1 MPETRR
7 IALLV
12 ETARGYGR
20 GVLRGIV
27 RYARLHGPWAFD
39 ITPGDFEQVVPKIEQ
54 WGGSG
59 IIARIET
66 PEIGE
71 ALLATGL
78 PVVALDLAEDE
89 LEPNHPLSRFS
100 ELASDSVQAGGL
112 AAEHL
117 LERGLR
123 HFGFV
128 GIPGRVWSDR
138 RQRSFVQR
146 VCQAGIQPWIYSDS
160 SARRERQWT
169 MDQPQLAAWLKE
181 LPKPVGVMACNDDR
195 GREVLEACRAA
206 GLQVPEEVCVVGV
219 DDDELLCE
227 LADPPLSSVVLNS
240 ERGGYEAAALLDGLM
255 SGRIREPQ
263 RLVSEALY
271 VVTRRSSDLLAIDD
285 PDVAR
290 ALRFIHQHAARAVRV
305 DQVVR
310 YVELSRRA
318 LEIRFQR
325 AVGRSIHDEIQQA
338 RLDRARRLLLETDLP
353 LPTVAEAS
361 GFNTPS
367 YLAQVFRRHV
377 GMTPAR
383 YRRQSRG
390 AAPEVEAPASE

>member
-1 MPETRR
+1 MTGVPR

-12 ETARGYGR
+12 ETAHGYGR

-27 RYARLHGPWAFD
+27 RYARLHGPWAFY
-39 ITPGDFEQVVPKIEQ
+39 ISPGNFEQVVPKIEQ
-54 WGGSG
+54 WGGTG

-71 ALLATGL
+71 ALLSTKL
-78 PVVALDLAEDE
+78 PVVALDLTEEQLD
-89 LEPNHPLSRFS
+89 PRHPFSKFS
-100 ELASDSVQAGGL
+100 ELASDSLQAGRL

-117 LERGLR
+117 LQRGMR
-123 HFGFV
+123 HYGFV

-138 RQRSFVQR
+138 RQSSFVAR
-146 VCQAGIQPWIYSDS
+146 LREAGFEPQVYS
-160 SARRERQWT
+160 AVRPRRDREWAQ
-169 MDQPQLAAWLKE
+169 DQVRLAEWLQS
-181 LPKPVGVMACNDDR
+181 LPKPAGVMACNDNR
-195 GREVLEACRAA
+195 GQQVLEGCRAA

-227 LADPPLSSVVLNS
+227 LADPPLSSVALNS

-255 SGRIREPQ
+255 SGRLKGPRRI
-263 RLVSEALY
+263 VSEALY
-271 VVTRRSSDLLAIDD
+271 VVARRSSDVLAIEDR
-285 PDVAR
+285 DVAR
-290 ALRFIHQHAARAVRV
+290 AMRFIHEHAGRPVRV
-305 DQVVR
+305 DEVVR
-310 YVELSRRA
+310 FVELSRRA

-325 AVGRSIHDEIQQA
+325 FVGRSIHDEIQQA
-338 RLDRARRLLLETDLP
+338 HLDRARRLLLETDLP

-367 YLAQVFRRHV
+367 YLAQVFRRHI

-383 YRRQSRG
+383 YRRQARG
-390 AAPEVEAPASE
+390 TKP